1 MQYQELTGWF
11 DLSEQEPWEPGVYD
25 VELGIIEHGKLIS
38 GIRQFSE
45 WKSYW
50 DGYCFKSASDSVE
63 RAFINR
69 YINESTGLR
78 VVKWRGLSSDP
89 NAKPKPKR
97 SVNPKVTRY
106 VVTSDGDAVATFASK
121 PLAEAYAKSIE
132 KRRASVVWVETIR
145 FRSPE

>member
-1 MQYQELTGWF
+1 MQDQELTGWF
-11 DLSEQEPWEPGVYD
+11 ELSDQEPWEPGVYD
-25 VELGIIEHGKLIS
+25 VELGIVEHGKLIS

-78 VVKWRGLSSDP
+78 VVKWRGLASDP
-89 NAKPKPKR
+89 SAKPKPKR
-97 SVNPKVTRY
+97 SGNPKVTRY
-106 VVTSDGDAVATFASK
+106 VVIAVGSEKTVATFKGETAA
-121 PLAEAYAKSIE
+121 LDYAEIVNFQVRVK
-132 KRRASVVWVETIR
+132 KIR